1 MAGAFVAQIFQH
13 AGRVGE
19 LFAVFLAVQNAQGIA
34 AEPLLTG
41 FAQPGELGLQ
51 IFLQLFQI
59 GLAAGGAADGI
70 DGQLE
75 VFNAVGLQYVQGQGD
90 DFRVHGS
97 VLCAEHLHAVLV
109 ELAQPAGL
117 GLFVAEGGAGDVIH
131 LAGHR
136 FGEEMGLDESP
147 GRAGGAF
154 GLQGDGTAAL
164 VVEGVHLL
172 LYHVGGVAHAPLEQ
186 LRVFEHGGT
195 NFPVSRQGADAPHGF
210 FNALPAICVCGQHIL
225 GALGRLCQ
233 HDELLLPNI
242 KNPPALPCVGAKVSR
257 CHPALR
263 KKRVFL
269 RPYRG
274 HTPLPRKL
282 GDVLG
287 RVVRKTLSAGAFLSW
302 AKISRL
308 LFPSQP
314 GVFFIVIII
323 VHGPRGV
330 KLTFLPGEGLS
341 RQSTFNPVFRRCP

>member
-186 LRVFEHGGT
+186 LRVFEHGGA

-242 KNPPALPCVGAKVSR
+242 KKSSGP
-257 CHPALR
+257 
-263 KKRVFL
+263 
-269 RPYRG
+269 
-274 HTPLPRKL
+274 T
-282 GDVLG
+282 
-287 RVVRKTLSAGAFLSW
+287 VR
-302 AKISRL
+302 R
-308 LFPSQP
+308 
-314 GVFFIVIII
+314 
-323 VHGPRGV
+323 
-330 KLTFLPGEGLS
+330 GEGLAVPPCFAQKARLSAPIS
-341 RQSTFNPVFRRCP
+341 RAHAASAEARGCPWARCSQNAFSRGVSLLGENIALTLPVTAGCIFSLQLL